1 MGTCRAFLCWEGG
14 SDVEKE
20 GFAPLGLGG
29 GSMNRR
35 DLLRRAGIGGAA
47 IASLPFIAAACD
59 EEEGGGGNG
68 GSAAGAAGNFP
79 ETPDYNF
86 VFVNHVTTNPFFV
99 PTIYGLQD
107 AAALLNIPEPQWTG
121 SETAVTGE
129 MVDAMSTAISG
140 NADGIAVA
148 VVDTEAFNDP
158 IQEALDAGIPV
169 ISYNADGAGLG
180 STPRL
185 AYVGQDLFGSGVE
198 MGNRIVE
205 LVPEGPVALFIATP
219 GQLNIQPRIDG
230 AVQAIKDSGAPIQ
243 YEEIETGA
251 ELPDELDR
259 IEAYYNGHK
268 DVRGMF
274 AVDAGSTQG
283 TAQIMEKYD
292 LASQGVSAGGY
303 DLLPETLRLIQDGHM
318 NFTIDQQPYL
328 QGFYPVFQMF
338 VWKISGGLSGPAE
351 TNTGLLF
358 VTEENVA
365 GYLETSSRFEGD
377 SEEQKILE
385 PAS

>member
-1 MGTCRAFLCWEGG
+1 
-14 SDVEKE
+14 VERE
-20 GFAPLGLGG
+20 GFAPSGLGG
-29 GSMNRR
+29 SRINRR
-35 DLLRRAGIGGAA
+35 DLLRRVGIGGVAA
-47 IASLPFIAAACD
+47 ATIPFIAAACD
-59 EEEGGGGNG
+59 EDEGDGNG
-68 GSAAGAAGNFP
+68 GAAAGAGNFP
-79 ETPDYNF
+79 ETPDYSF

-107 AAALLNIPEPQWTG
+107 AAALLGISEPQWTG
-121 SETAVTGE
+121 SETSDVNE
-129 MVDAMSTAISG
+129 MVNQMNTAISG
-140 NADGIAVA
+140 DADGIAVSI
-148 VVDTEAFNDP
+148 VDPEAFNDP
-158 IQEALDAGIPV
+158 IQQALDAGIPV
-169 ISYNADGAGLG
+169 VSYNADGRGLG
-180 STPRL
+180 TTPRL
-185 AYVGQDLFGSGVE
+185 SYIGQDLFGSGVE

-205 LVPEGPVALFIATP
+205 LVQEGPVALFIATP

-230 AVQAIKDSGAPIQ
+230 AIQAIEDSGAPIE

-292 LASQGVSAGGY
+292 LAGQGVSAGGY

-328 QGFYPVFQMF
+328 QGFYPVFQLF
-338 VWKISGGLSGPAE
+338 VYKISGGLSGVAE

-358 VTEENVA
+358 VTEDNVA

-377 SEEQKILE
+377 AEEQKILE